1 MIRALW
7 TSASGMAA
15 QQTNLDVVSHNI
27 ANVNTVGFKQ
37 SRANFEDLIYQ
48 NIKDPGVVS
57 ADGNRVP
64 SGIQIGLGVK
74 VSDVSKIFSQG
85 SLKLTERDLDIA
97 IEGPGFFKI
106 ELPGG
111 GEAYTRAGNFQ
122 IDNEGYIVTSEGYK
136 LMPNIQIN
144 SPETLVSISISPNGK
159 VNAVRNEGGVQT
171 VEELGDIKLYRFVN
185 PAGLKSI
192 GQNLFV
198 ATQASSEAVEG
209 DPNTDGFGKLS
220 QGFLESSNVNI
231 VEEMVNLIVA
241 QRAYEMNSKGVTTSD
256 EMLRT
261 VANLKS

>member
-7 TSASGMAA
+7 TSASGMEA
-15 QQTNLDVVSHNI
+15 QQVNLDVTANNI
-27 ANVNTVGFKQ
+27 ANVNTVGYKE
-37 SRANFEDLIYQ
+37 SRANFEDLLYQ

-74 VSDVSKIFSQG
+74 VADVSKIFTQG
-85 SLKLTERDLDIA
+85 SLKATERELDIA
-97 IEGPGFFKI
+97 IEGKGFFKI

-122 IDNEGYIVTSEGYK
+122 VDNEGYIVTSEGYK
-136 LMPNIQIN
+136 LVPNIQIN
-144 SPETLVSISISPNGK
+144 SPETLEGVYISPNGK
-159 VNAVRNEGGVQT
+159 VTAVRQEGGTQT
-171 VEELGDIKLYRFVN
+171 VEELGDIKLYRFTN
-185 PAGLKSI
+185 PAGLKAL
-192 GQNLFV
+192 GQNLFM
-198 ATQASSEAVEG
+198 ATEASAEAVEG
-209 DPNTDGFGKLS
+209 DPNTDGFGKLL
-220 QGFLESSNVNI
+220 QGFLESSNVNV

>member
-1 MIRALW
+1 MIKALW

-15 QQTNLDVVSHNI
+15 QQTNLDVVSNNI
-27 ANVNTVGFKQ
+27 ANVNTTGFKQ

-64 SGIQIGLGVK
+64 SGIQVGLGVR

-85 SLKLTERDLDIA
+85 SLKKTERDLDVA

-106 ELPGG
+106 ELPNG
-111 GEAYTRAGNFQ
+111 GEAYTRAGNFS
-122 IDNEGYIVTSEGYK
+122 IDEEGYIVTSEGYK
-136 LMPNIQIN
+136 LQPNIQIT

-159 VNAVRNEGGVQT
+159 VNAVRNEGGNQT
-171 VEELGDIKLYRFVN
+171 VEELGDIKLYRFIN
-185 PAGLKSI
+185 PSGLKAM
-192 GQNLFV
+192 GQNLFLQ
-198 ATQASSEAVEG
+198 TEASGESVEG
-209 DPNTDGFGKLS
+209 DPNTDGFGRLL

-241 QRAYEMNSKGVTTSD
+241 QRAYEMNSKGITTSD

>member
-1 MIRALW
+1 M
-7 TSASGMAA
+7 SA

-27 ANVNTVGFKQ
+27 ANVNTTGFKE

-48 NIKDPGVVS
+48 SIKDPGVVS

-74 VSDVSKIFSQG
+74 VSDVSKSFSQG
-85 SLKLTERDLDIA
+85 SLKQTERDLDIA
-97 IEGPGFFKI
+97 IEGGGFFKI

-111 GEAYTRAGNFQ
+111 GEGYTRAGNFQ
-122 IDNEGYIVTSEGYK
+122 IDPEGYVVTSEGYK
-136 LMPNIQIN
+136 LVPNIQVN

-159 VNAVRNEGGVQT
+159 VNLVRNEGGNQT
-171 VEELGDIKLYRFVN
+171 VEEAGNIKLYRFIN
-185 PAGLKSI
+185 PAGLKAI

-198 ATQASSEAVEG
+198 QTEASGEAVEG
-209 DPNTDGFGKLS
+209 DPNSDGYGKLL

-231 VEEMVNLIVA
+231 VEEMINLIVA
-241 QRAYEMNSKGVTTSD
+241 QRAYEMNSKGVTTAD

>member
-7 TSASGMAA
+7 TAASGMSA

-37 SRANFEDLIYQ
+37 SRANFEDLMYQ

-64 SGIQIGLGVK
+64 SGIQVGLGVK
-74 VSDVSKIFSQG
+74 LADVSKIFSQG
-85 SLKLTERDLDIA
+85 SLKHTGRDLDIA
-97 IEGPGFFKI
+97 IEGRGFFKI

-111 GEAYTRAGNFQ
+111 GEAYTRAGDFQ
-122 IDNEGYIVTSEGYK
+122 LDNEGYVVTTEGYR
-136 LMPNIQIN
+136 LSPNIQVS
-144 SPETLVSISISPNGK
+144 SPETLVSLSISPNGK
-159 VNAVRNEGGVQT
+159 VTAVRNEGGTQT
-171 VEELGDIKLYRFVN
+171 TEELGDIKLYRFVN
-185 PAGLKSI
+185 PAGLKAI
-192 GQNLFV
+192 GQNLFLP
-198 ATQASSEAVEG
+198 TEASSEAVEG

-241 QRAYEMNSKGVTTSD
+241 QRAYEMNSKGITTSD

-261 VANLKS
+261 VANLK

>member
-57 ADGNRVP
+57 ADGNTVP
-64 SGIQIGLGVK
+64 TGIQVGLGVK
-74 VSDVSKIFSQG
+74 VSDVAKMFSQG
-85 SLKLTERDLDIA
+85 SLKKTDRELDVA
-97 IEGPGFFKI
+97 IEGRGFFKI
-106 ELPGG
+106 ELPSGA
-111 GEAYTRAGNFQ
+111 EAYTKAGNFQ
-122 IDNEGYIVTSEGYK
+122 IDPEGYIVNSEGYK
-136 LMPNIQIN
+136 LVPNIQIN
-144 SPETLVSISISPNGK
+144 APETLISLSISPNGK
-159 VNAVRNEGGVQT
+159 VNAVRNEGGTQT
-171 VEELGDIKLYRFVN
+171 VEELGNIKLYRFIN
-185 PAGLKSI
+185 PAGLKAL

-198 ATQASSEAVEG
+198 ATDASGEAVEG

-231 VEEMVNLIVA
+231 VEEMVNMIVA
-241 QRAYEMNSKGVTTSD
+241 QRAYEMNSKGITTAD

>member
-64 SGIQIGLGVK
+64 SGIQVGLGVK
-74 VSDVSKIFSQG
+74 VSDLSKIFWQG
-85 SLKLTERDLDIA
+85 SLKHTERDLDVS

-122 IDNEGYIVTSEGYK
+122 IDNEGYLVTSEGYK
-136 LMPNIQIN
+136 LLPNIQIN

-159 VNAVRNEGGVQT
+159 VNAVRNEGGQQT

-185 PAGLKSI
+185 PAGLKAI
-192 GQNLFV
+192 GQNLFM
-198 ATQASSEAVEG
+198 ATEASSEAVEG

-241 QRAYEMNSKGVTTSD
+241 QRAYEMNSKGITTSD
-256 EMLRT
+256 EMLRA

>member
-64 SGIQIGLGVK
+64 SGIQVGLGVK
-74 VSDVSKIFSQG
+74 LSDVSKIFSQG
-85 SLKLTERDLDIA
+85 SLKHTERNLDVA

-122 IDNEGYIVTSEGYK
+122 VDNEGYIVTTEGYK

-159 VNAVRNEGGVQT
+159 VNAVRNEGGNQT
-171 VEELGDIKLYRFVN
+171 VEELGDLKLYRFVN
-185 PAGLKSI
+185 PTGLKAI

-198 ATQASSEAVEG
+198 ATDASSEAVEG

-241 QRAYEMNSKGVTTSD
+241 QRAYEMNSKGITTSD

-261 VANLKS
+261 VANLK

>member
-64 SGIQIGLGVK
+64 SGIQVGLGVK

-85 SLKLTERDLDIA
+85 SLKHTERDLDVA
-97 IEGPGFFKI
+97 IEGRGFFKI
-106 ELPGG
+106 ELPNG

-136 LMPNIQIN
+136 LMPNIQVN

-159 VNAVRNEGGVQT
+159 VNAVRNEGGTQT

-185 PAGLKSI
+185 PAGLKAI
-192 GQNLFV
+192 GQNLFL
-198 ATQASSEAVEG
+198 ATEASSEAVEG

>member
-7 TSASGMAA
+7 TSASGMSA

-48 NIKDPGVVS
+48 NLKDPGVLS

-64 SGIQIGLGVK
+64 SGIQIGLGVR
-74 VSDVSKIFSQG
+74 VSDVSKSFSQG
-85 SLKLTERDLDIA
+85 SLKKTERNLDVA
-97 IEGPGFFKI
+97 IEGDGFFKI

-122 IDNEGYIVTSEGYK
+122 IDNEGYLVTSEGYK
-136 LMPNIQIN
+136 VQPNIQITA
-144 SPETLVSISISPNGK
+144 PETLISISISPNGK
-159 VNAVRNEGGVQT
+159 VNLVRNEGGQQT
-171 VEELGDIKLYRFVN
+171 VEEAGDIKLYRFIN
-185 PAGLKSI
+185 PSGLKAL

-198 ATQASSEAVEG
+198 QTEASGEAVEG
-209 DPNTDGFGKLS
+209 DPNTDGYGRLL

-231 VEEMVNLIVA
+231 VEEMINLIVA
-241 QRAYEMNSKGVTTSD
+241 QRAYEMNSKGVTTAD

>member
-15 QQTNLDVVSHNI
+15 QQTNLDVVAHNI

-85 SLKLTERDLDIA
+85 SLKHTERDLDVA
-97 IEGPGFFKI
+97 IEGRGFFKI
-106 ELPGG
+106 ELPNG

-136 LMPNIQIN
+136 LLPNIQIN
-144 SPETLVSISISPNGK
+144 SPETLVGISISPNGK
-159 VNAVRNEGGVQT
+159 VSAVRNEGGTQT

-185 PAGLKSI
+185 PAGLKAI
-192 GQNLFV
+192 GQNLFI
-198 ATQASSEAVEG
+198 ATEASSEAVEG

-256 EMLRT
+256 EMLRI